1 MPARGLGLGARPGIN
16 GLLGFQG
23 WLGILPSAHTL
34 KVVNNE
40 ASEGE
45 SVKEVVAK
53 DFERFPL
60 FFGLHV
66 SGDFVNQVPEKENKS
81 NGNCFVF
88 TCLGGSGEIYYLG
101 FESKTAGPYCVMLSG
116 ANLWPRHLGNWL
128 VKARGG
134 LGFLCLAPQTHNQD

>member
-34 KVVNNE
+34 KV
-40 ASEGE
+40 ASNKASKEG

-53 DFERFPL
+53 DLKKFLL
-60 FFGLHV
+60 FFGLRM
-66 SGDFVNQVPEKENKS
+66 SRDIVNQVPEKENKS

-88 TCLGGSGEIYYLG
+88 TCLGGSGEYI
-101 FESKTAGPYCVMLSG
+101 TWALSLKLPVPIVSRSEEQIFG
-116 ANLWPRHLGNWL
+116 QGIWGIGWL
-128 VKARGG
+128 RPEVG
-134 LGFLCLAPQTHNQD
+134 